1 MSTTE
6 KFKES
11 IQAQTRIAMK
21 EKNQL
26 RVETLRS
33 ITNAITVQEKNAP
46 GKEINHIDIL
56 STMSKQRTQS
66 IDAYTAGGNVEAA
79 DKERQ
84 ELAILQEFLPKTMTE
99 AELVLALNEVVGSIT
114 PVPTIKEMGK
124 VVATFRTMYP
134 GQDMGKVSGM
144 VKTILA

>member
-1 MSTTE
+1 MTITD
-6 KFKES
+6 FKAD
-11 IQAQTRIAMK
+11 IQAQTVTAMK

-33 ITNAITVQEKNAP
+33 ITNSITVQEKKTP
-46 GKEINHIDIL
+46 GKDINHIDIL

-66 IDAYTAGGNVEAA
+66 IDAYTAGGNIEAA

-84 ELAILQEFLPKTMTE
+84 ELVILQEFLPKTMSDT
-99 AELVLALNEVVGSIT
+99 ELVLALNEVVNSIT

>member
-1 MSTTE
+1 MTTTD
-6 KFKES
+6 FKGS
-11 IQAQTRIAMK
+11 IQEQTRIAMK
-21 EKNQL
+21 AKDQL

-46 GKEINHIDIL
+46 GKDINHIDIL

-66 IDAYTAGGNVEAA
+66 IDAYTAGGNTEAA

-84 ELAILQEFLPKTMTE
+84 ELAIIQEFLPKTMSDS
-99 AELVLALNEVVGSIT
+99 ELVLALNEVVSGIT

-124 VVATFRTMYP
+124 VVAAFRTAYP